1 MANVT
6 EKSAVYTAPP
16 ENVAKS
22 LAPIS
27 GLIAGIF
34 AAICSGI
41 GVGAGF
47 LPLTGV
53 VGNWLNMQFIPLAGL
68 LLAVL
73 FVLGITYLSVRRFR
87 PHMSAEAFKHLYMH
101 NLIRTTSWAV
111 GSYVIWFI
119 LISPILSMILHNLHV
134 KGF

>member
-16 ENVAKS
+16 ENVAES
-22 LAPIS
+22 RAPMS
-27 GLIAGIF
+27 GLIAGLI
-34 AAICSGI
+34 AAGCSGI
-41 GVGAGF
+41 GVGVGSLA
-47 LPLTGV
+47 GV
-53 VGNWLNMQFIPLAGL
+53 VGNWLNMQFLPLTGL

-73 FVLGITYLSVRRFR
+73 FVLGVTYLSVRRFR
-87 PHMSAEAFKHLYMH
+87 PRMSAEAFKHLYMH
-101 NLIRTTSWAV
+101 SLIRTTSWAV

-119 LISPILSMILHNLHV
+119 LISPILSVILHNLHV